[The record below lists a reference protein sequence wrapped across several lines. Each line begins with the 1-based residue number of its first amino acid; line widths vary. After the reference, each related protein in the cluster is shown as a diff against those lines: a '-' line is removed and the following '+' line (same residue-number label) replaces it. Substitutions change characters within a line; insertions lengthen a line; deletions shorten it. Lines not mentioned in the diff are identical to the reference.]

1 MFGCSPAGRSS
12 AGLPGEGLNMP
23 FHATRTTDRLSY
35 LTPLEREVLGR
46 YVLRLSE
53 TLGPRLA
60 RTILFGSRARG
71 EGHEES
77 DLDIAV
83 VVRGPEREVYRQVY
97 DLAAEM
103 DMEYDY
109 GVRLAPLLLSEETL
123 EDLRG
128 RELAIARAIL
138 EEGVPL

>member
-1 MFGCSPAGRSS
+1 
-12 AGLPGEGLNMP
+12 MP
-23 FHATRTTDRLSY
+23 PHATRTTDRLSH
-35 LTPLEREVLGR
+35 LTAPEREAVDRYVQVLGER
-46 YVLRLSE
+46 
-53 TLGPRLA
+53 LGPRLA
-60 RTILFGSRARG
+60 RAILFGSRARG

-77 DLDIAV
+77 DLDVAV

-97 DLAAEM
+97 DSAAEM
-103 DMEYDY
+103 NMEYDY

-123 EDLRG
+123 EDLRD

>member
-1 MFGCSPAGRSS
+1 MPS
-12 AGLPGEGLNMP
+12 LP
-23 FHATRTTDRLSY
+23 TRTSDRLSH
-35 LTPLEREVLGR
+35 LSPLEREAIRRYARHLG
-46 YVLRLSE
+46 E

-71 EGHEES
+71 EGHEDS

-83 VVRGPEREVYRQVY
+83 VVRGSEREVYRQVY

-103 DMEYDY
+103 NLAYDY

-123 EDLRG
+123 EDLRD

>member
-1 MFGCSPAGRSS
+1 
-12 AGLPGEGLNMP
+12 MP
-23 FHATRTTDRLSY
+23 SEATRTTERLAQ
-35 LTPLEREVLGR
+35 LTPLEREAVGR
-46 YVLRLSE
+46 YVRVLGGR
-53 TLGPRLA
+53 LGPRLA
-60 RTILFGSRARG
+60 RAILFGSRARG

-77 DLDIAV
+77 DLDVAV

-103 DMEYDY
+103 NMEYDY

-128 RELAIARAIL
+128 RELAIAGAIL

>member
-1 MFGCSPAGRSS
+1 
-12 AGLPGEGLNMP
+12 MP
-23 FHATRTTDRLSY
+23 SQATGITERPSH
-35 LTPLEREVLGR
+35 LTPLEREALGR
-46 YVLRLSE
+46 YVRGLGE

-71 EGHEES
+71 EGDEES

-83 VVRGPEREVYRQVY
+83 VVRGTEREAYRQVY
-97 DLAAEM
+97 DLAA
-103 DMEYDY
+103 DVNMEFDY

-123 EDLRG
+123 EDLRD

-138 EEGVPL
+138 DEGVPL

>member
-1 MFGCSPAGRSS
+1 
-12 AGLPGEGLNMP
+12 MP
-23 FHATRTTDRLSY
+23 SHATKTTERLSH
-35 LTPLEREVLGR
+35 LTPLEREAVDRYVRVLGER
-46 YVLRLSE
+46 
-53 TLGPRLA
+53 LGPRLRRA
-60 RTILFGSRARG
+60 ILFGSRARG

-97 DLAAEM
+97 DLAAEIN
-103 DMEYDY
+103 MEYDY

-123 EDLRG
+123 EDLRD

>member
-1 MFGCSPAGRSS
+1 MPS
-12 AGLPGEGLNMP
+12 EG
-23 FHATRTTDRLSY
+23 TRTTGRLSH
-35 LTPLEREVLGR
+35 LTSLEREAVDRYVQGLGERLGSRLGR
-46 YVLRLSE
+46 
-53 TLGPRLA
+53 A
-60 RTILFGSRARG
+60 ILFGSRARG

-97 DLAAEM
+97 NLAAELT
-103 DMEYDY
+103 MEYDY

>member
-1 MFGCSPAGRSS
+1 
-12 AGLPGEGLNMP
+12 MP
-23 FHATRTTDRLSY
+23 SRATRIADRLSH

-53 TLGPRLA
+53 ALGPGLA

-77 DLDIAV
+77 DLDVAV

-97 DLAAEM
+97 DLAAEVN
-103 DMEYDY
+103 MEYDY
-109 GVRLAPLLLSEETL
+109 GVRLAPLLLSEATL

>member
-1 MFGCSPAGRSS
+1 
-12 AGLPGEGLNMP
+12 MP
-23 FHATRTTDRLSY
+23 SQATRTADRSSH
-35 LTPLEREVLGR
+35 LTALEREALGR
-46 YVLRLSE
+46 YVRGLSE

-71 EGHEES
+71 EGDEES

-97 DLAAEM
+97 GLAT
-103 DMEYDY
+103 DVNMEYDY
-109 GVRLAPLLLSEETL
+109 GVRLAALLLSEETL
-123 EDLRG
+123 EDLRD

>member
-1 MFGCSPAGRSS
+1 
-12 AGLPGEGLNMP
+12 MP
-23 FHATRTTDRLSY
+23 SQGTRTTDRLSH
-35 LTPLEREVLGR
+35 LTPLEREAVDRYIQSLGER
-46 YVLRLSE
+46 
-53 TLGPRLA
+53 LGPRLA
-60 RTILFGSRARG
+60 RAIIFGSRARG

-77 DLDIAV
+77 DLDVAV

-97 DLAAEM
+97 DSAAEIN
-103 DMEYDY
+103 MEYDY

-123 EDLRG
+123 EDLRD